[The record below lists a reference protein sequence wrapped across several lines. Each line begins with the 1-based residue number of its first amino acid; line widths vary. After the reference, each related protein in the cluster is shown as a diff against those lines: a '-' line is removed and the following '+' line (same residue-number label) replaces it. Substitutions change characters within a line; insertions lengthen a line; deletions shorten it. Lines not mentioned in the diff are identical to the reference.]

1 MNHPGTVLDRQ
12 FMQPHDLSQYRVAVD
27 IGVPPRRINEIVHG
41 QRGITADTALRL
53 GRYFG
58 NEPSWWMA
66 LQADWDL
73 HRAETALGARL
84 SDEVKVFDPSVP
96 RPSRGRPRGTR
107 GETGP
112 RGSAPARRGGAA
124 RRRDQGR
131 GSEPEDRSHLFID

>member
-1 MNHPGTVLDRQ
+1 MNHPGTVLYRQ
-12 FMQPHDLSQYRVAVD
+12 LMQPHDLSQYRVAVD

-66 LQADWDL
+66 LQAAWEL

-84 SDEVKVFDPSVP
+84 LDEVKVFDPSVP
-96 RPSRGRPRGTR
+96 RPTRGRPRGKR
-107 GETGP
+107 GESGP
-112 RGSAPARRGGAA
+112 PGNARATRPGAA
-124 RRRDQGR
+124 SRQGR
-131 GSEPEDRSHLFID
+131 KREREREDRSHLFID